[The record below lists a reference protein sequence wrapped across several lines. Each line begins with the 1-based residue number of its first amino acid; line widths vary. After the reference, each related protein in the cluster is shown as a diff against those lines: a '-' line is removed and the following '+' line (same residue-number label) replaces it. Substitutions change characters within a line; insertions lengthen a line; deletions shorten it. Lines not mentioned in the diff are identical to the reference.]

1 MPQVFL
7 GPRHGGGPLDITR
20 DGGKTWE
27 SQNNKLNATGDAGPG
42 PVTTRGGYCEVEHR
56 TFVEVKGDWT
66 PSRTTVP
73 KTHAAS
79 GYVRREYHPPACS
92 KNITVAGNEGMK
104 WTGEEIHAF

>member
-42 PVTTRGGYCEVEHR
+42 PVTTRGGYCEVVNR
-56 TFVEVKGDWT
+56 TFVEVKGDWA

-79 GYVRREYHPPACS
+79 GWTSAGNTIRPPAA
-92 KNITVAGNEGMK
+92 KMLLLQGIRG
-104 WTGEEIHAF
+104 